1 MPKLLK
7 NLTKESPEDDENGLA
22 EASENCLCSIME
34 MSDEKVTGTFTL
46 FIQNTINS
54 QDKNYRRAAMMA
66 FGAMI
71 EGQNKEQLKGIIESG
86 LEHICQIL
94 MEPIDQLATA
104 ASSTM
109 SKVAELFPLSIL
121 NHVQL
126 NNILICLINSLQRK
140 VSISKNIC
148 WVFNL
153 LAEEYPNL
161 QQHQATHP
169 IFNNLENIVQA
180 LLQNTHRQV
189 TP

>member
-1 MPKLLK
+1 MEDEDLELSVIAVEFFNTVAQEELHKKSQRLQLTERFASDVVPKLLK

-71 EGQNKEQLKGIIESG
+71 EGQNKDQLKGIIESG

-104 ASSTM
+104 ASSTL

-121 NHVQL
+121 NHV
-126 NNILICLINSLQRK
+126 
-140 VSISKNIC
+140 
-148 WVFNL
+148 
-153 LAEEYPNL
+153 
-161 QQHQATHP
+161 
-169 IFNNLENIVQA
+169 
-180 LLQNTHRQV
+180 
-189 TP
+189 